1 MFRFAVATVALLVA
15 VPAAANAT
23 FTVDFRGFQPSSSE
37 LTYNSTPIGGG
48 TQTLSVTASGVL
60 FSDDPASLTTLPGT
74 ATNVQAT
81 IVGGLGVPAGNTQI
95 DTNTAGS
102 LNGLLLTG
110 TRRFSIHSVTLN
122 NVDAGD
128 TFQLYG
134 VTGTGLTNLGF
145 GIGNDFAN
153 SIRGLASAACTTQ
166 CLINFTP
173 ATELYKAYLFTTRLN
188 GSTDG
193 ISQQGYRL
201 TALTGALPEPG
212 TWAMMIGGFGLAGAS
227 LRRQRKVATA

>member
-23 FTVDFRGFQPSSSE
+23 FTLNFRGFQASAPSLS
-37 LTYNSTPIGGG
+37 YNSTPIGGG
-48 TQTLSVTASGVL
+48 TESLSATATGVL
-60 FSDDPASLTTLPGT
+60 FSADPATLTTLPGT

-81 IVGGLGVPAGNTQI
+81 NVGGLGVPVGNTQI
-95 DTNTAGS
+95 DTNTVGS
-102 LNGLLLTG
+102 LNGLLLTANK
-110 TRRFSIHSVTLN
+110 RFSIHSVTLN
-122 NVDAGD
+122 NVDPGD

-145 GIGNDFAN
+145 GTGNDFAG
-153 SIRGLASAACTTQ
+153 SIQGLAAAACTTE
-166 CLINFTP
+166 CLINFAP
-173 ATELYKAYLFTTRLN
+173 ATELFSAYLFTTRLN
-188 GSTDG
+188 GSVQGNT
-193 ISQQGYRL
+193 QQGYRL

-227 LRRQRKVATA
+227 LRRQRKVVTA